1 VGNWERYLSVLNE
14 IELEV
19 DIPKNTFV
27 KLLQDIKLWGK
38 NNLNPNLLRIIE
50 PVTTSIFSAAAPST
64 RVMIK
69 NTPENAVINTSG
81 EEISILT
88 ANLWHDWPRHRD
100 LRKRLECFVNLV
112 QEEEI
117 DIILLQELA
126 RTQKFAADEW
136 LSKELGMAYV
146 FSRANGSSGSIGF
159 EEGLAVF
166 SRYPISKPRVAQL
179 SDQSNPF
186 VRRIALGTT
195 IETPLG
201 NFLVFNVHLGL
212 NGRQNE
218 AQLSRLMKWVE
229 SESRNGAAVIGG
241 DFNAREH
248 TRQIKVAQTSW
259 QDSYRDINPGGDG
272 FTHQVKWPWGRN
284 IIQSR
289 LDYLFLK
296 TGVNPWTILEA
307 NHIEVGDCMVS
318 DHKPVLIRTLINN

>member
-1 VGNWERYLSVLNE
+1 MGNWERYLSILSE

-19 DIPKNTFV
+19 DFPKNTSL
-27 KLLQDIKLWGK
+27 KLLQDIKFWGI
-38 NNLNPNLLRIIE
+38 NNLNPGLLRIIK
-50 PVTTSIFSAAAPST
+50 PVTTSIFAAAAPST

-69 NTPENAVINTSG
+69 NNPENEVTKTSG
-81 EEISILT
+81 GAISILT

-100 LRKRLECFVNLV
+100 MRKRLDCFVNLV
-112 QEEEI
+112 KEKKI

-126 RTQKFAADEW
+126 RTQNFAADEW

-146 FSRANGSSGSIGF
+146 FSRANGSSSSIGF

-166 SRYPISKPRVAQL
+166 SRFPISKPRVAQL

-195 IETPLG
+195 IETLQG

-212 NGRQNE
+212 IGRQNE
-218 AQLSRLMKWVE
+218 AQLSRLMEWVE
-229 SESRNGAAVIGG
+229 CESRHSAAVIGG

-272 FTHQVKWPWGRN
+272 FTHQLKWPWGGN

-296 TGVNPWTILEA
+296 RGGNPWTILEA
-307 NHIEVGDCMVS
+307 HHIEVGDCSVS
-318 DHKPVLIRTLINN
+318 DHKPVLIRALINN